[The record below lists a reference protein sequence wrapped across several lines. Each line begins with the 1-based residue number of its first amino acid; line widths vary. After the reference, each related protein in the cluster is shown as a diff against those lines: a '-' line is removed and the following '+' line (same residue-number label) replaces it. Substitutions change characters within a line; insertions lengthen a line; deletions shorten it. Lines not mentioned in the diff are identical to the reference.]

1 MTKRTI
7 HLLVVLW
14 LTATMPSSLAEA
26 QSRHLTRAQ
35 EGRVEVAK
43 CYARCLETV
52 EPMTYARI
60 ALDALDGEWSTEAF
74 QYVSC
79 VTDQAAAQRQDACRA
94 GCMDLEVSYGVR
106 SSHIRTRYHWHLNR
120 LLRGVRTAGLW
131 TAWNRFPEPG
141 TDSFIRACA
150 RYVQSA
156 VARAAAAAEKLRLVE
171 PESTSTLETRR
182 KQVVADE
189 YRPDA
194 PAPSEFELGYD

>member
-1 MTKRTI
+1 MV
-7 HLLVVLW
+7 LL
-14 LTATMPSSLAEA
+14 LTATMLSSIAEA
-26 QSRHLTRAQ
+26 QSRNLTRAQ

-43 CYARCLETV
+43 CYARCLEAV

-60 ALDALDGEWSTEAF
+60 VLDALDDEWSTEAF

-120 LLRGVRTAGLW
+120 FLREVRTAGLW

-141 TDSFIRACA
+141 TDGFIRACA

-171 PESTSTLETRR
+171 PESTSTLEARR